1 MGNAIKITLI
11 IAIVFSLM
19 VFAITGL
26 YIQNDI
32 NYKINSLEN
41 QLLVMDKRRE
51 YYAQQVISLQ
61 GTKAN
66 IENQIALEVDK
77 SQQEKL
83 QAQLIALNNEQ
94 TLSAQQRI
102 AAEQARLDALRQQQL
117 QAQQKTQV
125 QQNTQ
130 VQQQATKVVTKTTTA
145 KTRTR
150 AS

>member
-1 MGNAIKITLI
+1 MGSAIKITLI

-19 VFAITGL
+19 VFSIIGL

-32 NYKINSLEN
+32 TYKINSLEN
-41 QLLVMDKRRE
+41 QLIAMDKRRE
-51 YYAQQVISLQ
+51 YYAEQVISLQ

-66 IENQIALEVDK
+66 IENQIALEVDRT
-77 SQQEKL
+77 QQKEL

-117 QAQQKTQV
+117 QAQQQAQV
-125 QQNTQ
+125 QK
-130 VQQQATKVVTKTTTA
+130 QATKVVTKTTTA